1 MTVKEFCSE
10 NIDQPVNGIVIEH
23 EGKEYVLYEIGNG
36 SRATG
41 EESWMEWYFL
51 APIDWRT
58 SYALQEIWDEIKDD
72 IFEEM
77 GLVKGHSAGIMPG
90 ATYID
95 HQELEFID
103 GMLFVRTYKA
113 INI

>member
-1 MTVKEFCSE
+1 MTVRKFGNED
-10 NIDQPVNGIVIEH
+10 NLTYGIVIEH
-23 EGKEYVLYEIGNG
+23 EGKEYVLYAIGDG
-36 SRATG
+36 MRATG
-41 EESWMEWYFL
+41 EESWMEWFFL

-58 SYALQEIWDEIKDD
+58 SRALQEIWDEIKDD

-77 GLVKGHSAGIMPG
+77 GLVKGHSVGITPG

-95 HQELEFID
+95 HQELDFID